1 MAMNYSASLTRL
13 EHPDI
18 CESLA
23 RRESRPLILEA
34 CNELL
39 RPFYWVTDPRIL
51 SFDLGQ
57 ECGNV
62 EIADLVGHWPSAPS
76 ISQFAGLNYR

>member
-13 EHPDI
+13 EHLHV

-34 CNELL
+34 RDELL
-39 RPFYWVTDPRIL
+39 RPLYWITDLRIL

-57 ECGNV
+57 E
-62 EIADLVGHWPSAPS
+62 
-76 ISQFAGLNYR
+76 